1 MTGRAIKK
9 KQPRTSSLS
18 RNIKNMKKTKVLA
31 DRQTKRKSLI
41 LTEKL
46 EGISKKIFERYQ
58 KIIIKHIG
66 NKPGVY
72 ALYDEKE
79 LYYVGRAIDLAK
91 RVKYHL
97 KDHHSALWTHFSVYF
112 TKKAEYTNS
121 IEAVVI
127 SIAQPKGN
135 KVRPKLGKEIKLK
148 SLIRKDVKER
158 HQEELRE
165 LGLERKTHNKF
176 KQRRS
181 KNRPSLKNYFEKNKT
196 LMKVYKGRTY
206 KAVLLKSGK
215 IKYKNNLY
223 NSPTASAKTI
233 VQKHSPGSDTNGW
246 HFWFVRDSENNWVK
260 LSDLD

>member
-1 MTGRAIKK
+1 
-9 KQPRTSSLS
+9 
-18 RNIKNMKKTKVLA
+18 MKKTKVLA
-31 DRQTKRKSLI
+31 ETKRKSLI

-112 TKKAEYTNS
+112 TKKAEYANG

-135 KVRPKLGKEIKLK
+135 KVKPKLGKQTKLK
-148 SLIRKDVKER
+148 NFIRKAIKES
-158 HQEELRE
+158 HKEELSE
-165 LGLERKTHNKF
+165 LGLEKKRQNKSE
-176 KQRRS
+176 KKRN

-206 KAVLLKSGK
+206 KALLLKSGK

-223 NSPTASAKTI
+223 NSPTASAQAI
-233 VQKHSPGSDTNGW
+233 VRKHSPGSNVNGW
-246 HFWFVRDSENNWVK
+246 YFWFVRDFENNWVK